1 MARQTEI
8 EKQLIMAR
16 KKIGYEE
23 LVQIEEKADVEM
35 EDVQMEGAKVI
46 GEEEAAAEVLT
57 QLGKFSISAKAEVPR
72 APRRLAPLP
81 RRARRK
87 VASDAV
93 HRFVQRNDYDKDLE
107 NRMADDRR
115 GGGNFNRKRRFNRDD
130 DEGGYDRRPQRRRYE
145 DAPPGTRLR
154 RQLLAVAESPMR
166 NPEDEVKDIAKLVT
180 DNYHDNYVKETYCD
194 LVLSLVLEQP
204 FKIPFV
210 AASVL
215 CANNEKSE
223 AAAEVLNRT
232 SILLQRHL
240 DAGEWRNVKLL
251 LRFLA
256 CLQPLFSDDGVFGIL
271 NELFDRAV
279 DLQTASSDDAVGL
292 ELVKIIL
299 FTIPYVLAAPGTGLE
314 EKAAELLE
322 KTDIVAST
330 PHALEAL
337 VDPYPTAEGEQ
348 KPMACPSIL
357 SALQTQLQGEAASGW
372 KLECIPRLTRVT
384 SPAPIEGENGE
395 QAAPGKHSF
404 PQLSVPSPVNPGPHS
419 LFPEVCFSL
428 FADQDVESV
437 PPTSNIAASL
447 LRDAVTDTI
456 NILDFNRNAAAKFLI
471 DVDCY
476 WRPDTFVK
484 RATAFDKLK
493 DIPEGRST
501 WKPEDLVVD
510 AVFSQILRLPTSEH
524 KLVYYHSVI
533 TEACKIAPAAVAPS
547 LGRAIRFLFR
557 SLDVMDL
564 ELQYRYMDWFA
575 HHLSNFEFRWKW
587 AEWIDD
593 LERSDLEPRKA
604 FIVGSLDKEIRLSF
618 AKRIRETLPEAYAPL
633 ISEGKM
639 KDTPDFKYLNEQ
651 TPYSQQG
658 NAMHALIRRKAP
670 EEEIEVVINE
680 IQALASEHGVEDV
693 LVPSTDAYMTSIC
706 SVGSKSLSHVL
717 SCIERCKERLLA
729 IGPQSEPARRQIITS
744 VIDYWADHPGTAV
757 NIIDKLLNYTI
768 ITPMS
773 VIEWALHDHMQH
785 GRALAQTHIYEMISA
800 TMFKVS
806 NRMRQIVRARAEA
819 DLSEEQKALLD
830 ETLVRER
837 QTMRDLFNAIIEAVS
852 TVANAAQDD
861 MIERFDGDSAEQ
873 TLLQQWGARWA
884 RVWRRKMA
892 VEEAVV
898 GEAAIEIADV
908 ARETE
913 RVKAEA
919 QAAEAAATAAAEQP
933 ADTNMEQ
940 EDHDVA

>member
-1 MARQTEI
+1 
-8 EKQLIMAR
+8 
-16 KKIGYEE
+16 
-23 LVQIEEKADVEM
+23 
-35 EDVQMEGAKVI
+35 
-46 GEEEAAAEVLT
+46 
-57 QLGKFSISAKAEVPR
+57 
-72 APRRLAPLP
+72 
-81 RRARRK
+81 
-87 VASDAV
+87 
-93 HRFVQRNDYDKDLE
+93 
-107 NRMADDRR
+107 
-115 GGGNFNRKRRFNRDD
+115 
-130 DEGGYDRRPQRRRYE
+130 
-145 DAPPGTRLR
+145 
-154 RQLLAVAESPMR
+154 MR

-180 DNYHDNYVKETYCD
+180 ENYHDNYVKETYCD
-194 LVLSLVLEQP
+194 LALSLVLEQP

-215 CANNEKSE
+215 CANNDKSE
-223 AAAEVLNRT
+223 AAREVLVRT
-232 SILLQRHL
+232 AILLQRHIN
-240 DAGEWRNVKLL
+240 AGEWRHVKLL

-256 CLQPLFSDDGVFGIL
+256 CLQPLFSDDGVFGL
-271 NELFDRAV
+271 LDELFDRAV

-299 FTIPYVLAAPGTGLE
+299 FTIPYVLAAPNTGLE
-314 EKAAELLE
+314 QRAAELLE

-330 PHALEAL
+330 RHALETL
-337 VDPYPTAEGEQ
+337 VDPYMTPAGEQ
-348 KPMACPSIL
+348 RPMACPSVI
-357 SALQTQLQGEAASGW
+357 SALQSQLQAEAASGW
-372 KLECIPRLTRVT
+372 KLACIPRLDRVT
-384 SPAPIEGENGE
+384 ASSEPEKA
-395 QAAPGKHSF
+395 QKHSF
-404 PQLSVPSPVNPGPHS
+404 PQLSVPSPVNPGPNA
-419 LFPEVCFSL
+419 LFPDVCFSL

-447 LRDAVTDTI
+447 LRDAITDTI
-456 NILDFNRNAAAKFLI
+456 NILDFNRNVAAKFLI

-476 WRPDTFVK
+476 WAPNTFVK

-493 DIPEGRST
+493 DIAPGQST

-510 AVFSQILRLPTSEH
+510 AVFSQILQLPTAEH

-557 SLDVMDL
+557 SLDSMDL
-564 ELQYRYMDWFA
+564 ELSYRYMDWFA

-587 AEWIDD
+587 TEWIDD
-593 LERSDLEPRKA
+593 LERNNLEPRKA

-618 AKRIRETLPEAYAPL
+618 AKRIRETLPDAYAPL

-639 KDTPDFKYLNEQ
+639 KDTPDFKYLNEH
-651 TPYSQQG
+651 TPYSAQG
-658 NAMHALIRRKAP
+658 NAMHALIRKKAT
-670 EEEIEVVINE
+670 EEDIELVVAE

-729 IGPQSEPARRQIITS
+729 IGPQSEPARRQIISS
-744 VIDYWADHPGTAV
+744 VIEYWADHPGTAV

-773 VIEWALHDHMQH
+773 VIEWALHDRMDH

-819 DLSEEQKALLD
+819 NLSDEQKSLLD

-837 QTMRDLFNAIIEAVS
+837 QTMRDLFNAIIDAVS
-852 TVANAAQDD
+852 AVANASEDG
-861 MIERFDGDSAEQ
+861 MIEQGFDGDSVEQ
-873 TLLQQWGARWA
+873 ALLQQWGARWA
-884 RVWRRKMA
+884 RVWRRKIA

-898 GEAAIEIADV
+898 GEAAIEVADV
-908 ARETE
+908 AREAAE
-913 RVKAEA
+913 RVKME
-919 QAAEAAATAAAEQP
+919 AEAAKVAADEASAAAAAAVAAENTNNT
-933 ADTNMEQ
+933 DTLMENE